1 MGLVIKIKNILST
14 NNFKLFYRVGRTP
27 GSSFEQSSPSWGTQ
41 YTRIPSVGG
50 IFNESET
57 TISIDLINSEIDTN
71 PYGKQY
77 WFKILDDLNGSF
89 IIENIYVHDEIFYRE
104 LCTDCRLSGT
114 AVYYEPDC
122 SLSGYA
128 VYTSP

>member
-27 GSSFEQSSPSWGTQ
+27 GSSFEQSSTSWGTQ
-41 YTRIPSVGG
+41 YGG
-50 IFNESET
+50 IFSGGT
-57 TISIDLINSEIDTN
+57 DLISIDLIDSGIDTN
-71 PYGKQY
+71 PYSKQY

-89 IIENIYVHDEIFYRE
+89 IIENIYVHDEIFYSE
-104 LCTDCRLSGT
+104 LCIDCRLSGT

-122 SLSGYA
+122 SLSGNA